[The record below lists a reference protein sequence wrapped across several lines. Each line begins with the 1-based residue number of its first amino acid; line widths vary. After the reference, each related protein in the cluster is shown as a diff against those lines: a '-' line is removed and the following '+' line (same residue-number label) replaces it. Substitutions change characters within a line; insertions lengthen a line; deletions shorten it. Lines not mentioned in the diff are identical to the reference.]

1 MKAAAQGP
9 GAAAKA
15 AQAAEKHGAGQA
27 TENRGAALEAEKG
40 GVVVL
45 DFGGQY
51 TQLIARRIREQQVF
65 SAILPCTSSVDTIR
79 KMEPAGLVLSGGP
92 SSVYDADAPKCDP
105 AILKMGIPVLGI
117 CYGMQWLA
125 REMGGRVEPAER
137 REYGRARFCVEQKD
151 GESQLFAGMPSE
163 LRIWNSHG
171 DHVREVPAGS
181 RATGK
186 TENAVAAF
194 EDAKRGIYAVQFH
207 PEVNHTE
214 RGTELLRN
222 FLFRVCKAAAKW
234 SGAAFIEETVESIR
248 KRVGA
253 RQAICGLSGG
263 VDSTVAAVL
272 VHRAMGERLTNIFVN
287 TGLLRKNEFEET
299 LAMYRERLRLR
310 VIGVDATDRFL
321 AKLAGVS
328 DPEEKRRRIGREFIA
343 VFAEEAERLQREAAH
358 GEIGFLVQ
366 GTLYPDV
373 IESVSVKGPSATI
386 KTHHNVGGLPEK
398 MPFALIEPLRELFKD
413 EVRKIGRELGLPD
426 EILQKHPFPGPG
438 LAVRLL
444 GPVTREH
451 LHLLREADAIV
462 REEVRRAGLYAKV
475 WQAFAVLLPV
485 RSVGVM
491 GDGRTYGLTV
501 AVRVVESDD
510 AMTAD
515 WVRLPGEVLER
526 ISTRIV
532 NEVSGVTRVVYDISS
547 KPPSTIEW
555 E

>member
-1 MKAAAQGP
+1 MMES
-9 GAAAKA
+9 AAK
-15 AQAAEKHGAGQA
+15 QAAERAREQGGRMK
-27 TENRGAALEAEKG
+27 AELG

-65 SAILPCTSSVDTIR
+65 SAVLPCTSSIEEIR
-79 KMEPAGLVLSGGP
+79 KLQPAGIILSGGP
-92 SSVYDADAPKCDP
+92 SSVYDAEAPKCDP
-105 AILKMGIPVLGI
+105 QVLTLGIPVLGI
-117 CYGMQWLA
+117 CYGMQWITHTL
-125 REMGGRVEPAER
+125 GGTVEKADR
-137 REYGRARFCVEQKD
+137 REYGRAQLSVEDTKEQ
-151 GESQLFAGMPSE
+151 GGSHLFRGVPAS
-163 LRIWNSHG
+163 LRVWNSHG
-171 DHVREVPAGS
+171 DHVRTLPEGFRTIA
-181 RATGK
+181 R
-186 TENAVAAF
+186 TENAIAAV
-194 EDAKRGIYAVQFH
+194 EHKEKKIYAVEFH

-222 FLFRVCKAAAKW
+222 FLFRVCQAEPKW
-234 SGAAFIEETVESIR
+234 SGAAFIEETTRAIR
-248 KRVGA
+248 EKVGNKR
-253 RQAICGLSGG
+253 AICGLSGG

-272 VHRAMGERLTNIFVN
+272 VHRAMGTRLTNIFVN
-287 TGLLRKNEFEET
+287 TGMLRKNEFEET
-299 LAMYRERLRLR
+299 LEMLRDRLKLQ
-310 VIGVDATDRFL
+310 VIGVDAADRFL
-321 AKLAGVS
+321 AQLKGVT
-328 DPEEKRRRIGREFIA
+328 DPEEKRKRIGREFIA
-343 VFAEEAERLQREAAH
+343 VFAEEAQKLQMGEAH
-358 GEIGFLVQ
+358 GEIVYLVQ

-398 MPFALIEPLRELFKD
+398 MPFALIEPLRDLFKD
-413 EVRKIGRELGLPD
+413 EVRRIGKELGLPE
-426 EILQKHPFPGPG
+426 EILVKHPFPGPG
-438 LAVRLL
+438 LGVRLL
-444 GPVTREH
+444 GEITRPHLVT
-451 LHLLREADAIV
+451 LREADAIV
-462 REEVRRAGLYAKV
+462 VEEIRRAGLYVKV

-515 WVRLPGEVLER
+515 WVRLPGKVLER

-532 NEVSGVTRVVYDISS
+532 NEVPGVTRVVYDISS